1 MSIKITSFGSSRQ
14 PGGTISFAERF
25 AASDGFDAIFK
36 EGMALVERTAA
47 YLDGPGRKEAKL
59 LQAPLTLVYATESM
73 RLTTRLLDLASWLL
87 IRKAL
92 KAGEITPEEAVQKR
106 QRVKLQALGRP
117 SHVKNF
123 ADLPEGLR
131 ALIDASFAMNDRI
144 VQLDRALT
152 AAASQA
158 DTVAAANRGAT
169 VNLSHGSGDAD
180 QPSSASLPVP
190 AHRCAD

>member
-59 LQAPLTLVYATESM
+59 LLAPLTLVYATESM

-158 DTVAAANRGAT
+158 DTVAAANPVDAQVARLEAAFTARAT
-169 VNLSHGSGDAD
+169 RH
-180 QPSSASLPVP
+180 
-190 AHRCAD
+190 